1 MIQKWYPILEFI
13 AITLLFCRVLFN
25 LIVRRFSIVNNAEVI
40 YYIFILL
47 MNNWGYIFLNQSD
60 PLFRFY
66 HAFAP
71 LGIVLSVSFFKKL
84 KLIYLAPLALLL
96 SLINLILY
104 HYSIYLILYITAIY
118 LLIFKANK
126 LAKLSSHNIQ
136 KSVIYIILAIDLMFS
151 MSILILRKFNFDW
164 QAAQLIVYM
173 GAGNLI
179 VFTTTIVAL
188 HVQLRRFFNH

>member
-13 AITLLFCRVLFN
+13 AITILFCRVLFN
-25 LIVRRFSIVNNAEVI
+25 LFIRRKSIVNHVEVI

-47 MNNWGYIFLNQSD
+47 LNNLGHIFLNQSD

-66 HAFAP
+66 HAFSP
-71 LGIVLSVSFFKKL
+71 LGIVVAVSFAKKL
-84 KLIYLAPLALLL
+84 KLIYLAPLTLLL

-104 HYSIYLILYITAIY
+104 HYLIYLILYITAIY
-118 LLIFKANK
+118 LLINKANK

-151 MSILILRKFNFDW
+151 MSILILRKFNIDW
-164 QAAQLIVYM
+164 QAAQLILYM

>member
-25 LIVRRFSIVNNAEVI
+25 LIVRRLSIENNVEVI

-47 MNNWGYIFLNQSD
+47 LNNWGHIFLNQSD

-71 LGIVLSVSFFKKL
+71 LGIVIAVGFSERL
-84 KLIYLAPLALLL
+84 KLIYLVPLTLSL
-96 SLINLILY
+96 SLINLTLY
-104 HYSIYLILYITAIY
+104 NYLIYLFLYITAIY
-118 LLIFKANK
+118 LLINKANK

-164 QAAQLIVYM
+164 QAAQLILYM

>member
-25 LIVRRFSIVNNAEVI
+25 LFIRRKSIENHVEVI

-47 MNNWGYIFLNQSD
+47 LNNWGHIFLNQSD

-71 LGIVLSVSFFKKL
+71 LGIVVTVSFVKKL